1 MRPLIS
7 PELRHEID
15 EKLAAANEYF
25 DSKRRAGIALY
36 GWDPSCECV
45 DCGDTGIKPETNRAC
60 WCEVGR
66 GIAEQKELGDAWMNL
81 VPVHHRTSRLATH
94 PNQNAREIGY
104 QWLRVD
110 YPANRGM
117 LLAGDTGT
125 GKTGLAVAVAYELH
139 MQGVP
144 VRFWTTVDMLDHLR
158 PGDNHS
164 PDLLMDQLK
173 GTGLLV
179 IDDLG
184 LQKETEWTVERM
196 TEIVDGR
203 QRRGVPTIITT
214 NLNSKEFKAQVGDRV
229 WSRCFET
236 MTIHNLQGPDIR
248 KQRLAGVA

>member
-1 MRPLIS
+1 M
-7 PELRHEID
+7 
-15 EKLAAANEYF
+15 
-25 DSKRRAGIALY
+25 
-36 GWDPSCECV
+36 

-125 GKTGLAVAVAYELH
+125 GKTGLAVAVAHELH

-144 VRFWTTVDMLDHLR
+144 VRFLDNR
-158 PGDNHS
+158 
-164 PDLLMDQLK
+164 
-173 GTGLLV
+173 
-179 IDDLG
+179 
-184 LQKETEWTVERM
+184 
-196 TEIVDGR
+196 
-203 QRRGVPTIITT
+203 
-214 NLNSKEFKAQVGDRV
+214 
-229 WSRCFET
+229 
-236 MTIHNLQGPDIR
+236 
-248 KQRLAGVA
+248 